1 MNITKKKQTHRED
14 KLVVTGDGE
23 VIQGQRF
30 KMDKL
35 LGVKEATRIYC
46 KTWGIQPISY
56 DNYRCCITFKNSVS
70 LYYTSIT

>member
-46 KTWGIQPISY
+46 KTWGISY
-56 DNYRCCITFKNSVS
+56 NEVTFKNCDS
-70 LYYTSIT
+70 LYCAPVT